1 MTSRIMSAGLNWP
14 ILSLVCFFLA
24 FAGMAAAP
32 AAADIGPAAR
42 TVPAAELVGKG
53 RMTYLGFKV
62 FDAELYAP
70 NGVYSASGPFALKL
84 KYLRN
89 FKGKAITE
97 SSVRQGN
104 EASGRCVRGTTGV
117 LGKTDERNLSECFR
131 RASDHRCQN
140 RERQHGILPRRA
152 QARDDQRPGV
162 HEEVLL
168 DLAWQQDPQSATAG
182 SAGRNRF
189 VRTWR

>member
-14 ILSLVCFFLA
+14 VLSFLCFFLA
-24 FAGMAAAP
+24 FAGLATSP

-42 TVPAAELVGKG
+42 TVPSAELVGKG

-89 FKGKAITE
+89 FKGKTITE
-97 SSVRQGN
+97 SSVKEMKRQGG
-104 EASGRCVRGTTGV
+104 ASAAQLASWEKQMSAIFPNVSAGQAITGV
-117 LGKTDERNLSECFR
+117 RTANGSTVFYLGGRKLGTISDPAFTKRFFSIWLGNKTRNPQL
-131 RASDHRCQN
+131 RARLV
-140 RERQHGILPRRA
+140 G
-152 QARDDQRPGV
+152 
-162 HEEVLL
+162 
-168 DLAWQQDPQSATAG
+168 AG
-182 SAGRNRF
+182 S
-189 VRTWR
+189 